1 MTKIESRLHE
11 LQAHNHALTSELSK
25 WTLDGSQSDSYDLD
39 ALGKSKI
46 DDITSH
52 KSDGSRVVSA
62 MRASSHFSGR
72 HDIDADNLLLQS
84 FDEGTSDGGDSYLK
98 VPDSFGK
105 TIDDDDDD
113 DDFDG
118 GDHDG
123 RSSGG
128 GLLFYARTKS
138 GRTVINAP
146 SDSSSSSS
154 EDHLETKRGGGGGSQ
169 LRSRLKQRLKGDVT
183 MSSTTG
189 SKVSSSS
196 EMNAM
201 LGGGSVSVGTSRRSK
216 SSSSSSSS
224 SSNSHGISARER
236 LQKVRE
242 SLELV
247 ATKPVLH
254 QQVAQVSVS
263 GRMTK
268 SQKKRGAKMKAK
280 MRERHDL
287 VEERRK
293 VRKYLP
299 SGEDA

>member
-52 KSDGSRVVSA
+52 KSDGSRVVSD

-84 FDEGTSDGGDSYLK
+84 FDEGMSDGGDSYLK

-113 DDFDG
+113 DDDDDG
-118 GDHDG
+118 GGDDD
-123 RSSGG
+123 G
-128 GLLFYARTKS
+128 GLLFYTRTKS
-138 GRTVINAP
+138 GRPVVNAP
-146 SDSSSSSS
+146 SDTSSSSSD
-154 EDHLETKRGGGGGSQ
+154 DHLEMQRGGGGGSQ

-216 SSSSSSSS
+216 SSSNSNSN
-224 SSNSHGISARER
+224 SNSHGISARER

-299 SGEDA
+299 GGEDA

>member
-62 MRASSHFSGR
+62 MRASSRFSGR

-84 FDEGTSDGGDSYLK
+84 FDEGMSDGGDSYLK

-113 DDFDG
+113 DDDDDG
-118 GDHDG
+118 GDDDG
-123 RSSGG
+123 GSSRG
-128 GLLFYARTKS
+128 GLLFYTRTKS
-138 GRTVINAP
+138 GRTVVNAP
-146 SDSSSSSS
+146 SDTSSSSSD
-154 EDHLETKRGGGGGSQ
+154 DHLEMQRGGGGGSQ

-196 EMNAM
+196 EMNAI

-216 SSSSSSSS
+216 SSSNSNSN
-224 SSNSHGISARER
+224 SNSHGISARER

-299 SGEDA
+299 GGEDA